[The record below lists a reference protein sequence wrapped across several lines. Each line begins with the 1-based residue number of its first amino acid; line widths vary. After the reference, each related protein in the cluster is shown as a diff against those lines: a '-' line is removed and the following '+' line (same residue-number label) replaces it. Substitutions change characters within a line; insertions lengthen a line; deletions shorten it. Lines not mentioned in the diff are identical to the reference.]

1 MKFNLRINMGNSAM
15 SNSNDV
21 AHALI
26 DVASSMLN
34 NRYAR
39 MSQELSGKISD
50 QNGNTCGEY
59 SLQKE

>member
-1 MKFNLRINMGNSAM
+1 MGNSAM